1 MRAAVMAAV
10 VGSGAGGITSGEVTH
25 QFLKKRPTQSWDRLG
40 TRCLHFTWG
49 SRGAVDISS
58 LGLSAV
64 APPAECE
71 FILAHGTE
79 GLGTA
84 EGDVQLKST
93 EELQEL
99 MAECAALGGRPMVVA
114 NPDFVTVSG
123 YVAASPC
130 LRLAVRSRSSRGVW
144 ECRGHRVE
152 AACAGT

>member
-1 MRAAVMAAV
+1 MR
-10 VGSGAGGITSGEVTH
+10 GAGGITSGEVTH
-25 QFLKKRPTQSWDRLG
+25 QFLMKRPTQSWDRLG
-40 TRCLHFTWG
+40 VRCLHFTWG

-58 LGLSAV
+58 LGLAAVSA
-64 APPAECE
+64 PAECE

-123 YVAASPC
+123 CAIFSPC
-130 LRLAVRSRSSRGVW
+130 FHLAACSLPNRSSFEYSKYRA
-144 ECRGHRVE
+144 ECSC
-152 AACAGT
+152 ACAGI